1 MIVAYID
8 AYKASFGVEPICRVL
23 RDHDYQIAPSTY
35 YAFKKRPLSA
45 RAMSDQRLLVE
56 VRGVFYA
63 NYECYG
69 IRKVWQELKHRRVAA
84 GRDQVARIMRLAGL
98 RGATRRK
105 RVRTT
110 YPEVGATRAP
120 DLVQRN
126 WSLEAPDTV
135 WVSDF
140 TYVASREG
148 TVYVSFLQDVFSRR
162 ILGFTVATSMGAQL
176 VTKALDQAISVRKR
190 TNPSFTGQGVIVHSD
205 AGSQYT
211 SLAFSQK
218 LLDHGMAGSI
228 GRVGT
233 AYDNALIESTIGLYK
248 AELIRPGG
256 RAWTSRQEIETATT
270 AWVAWFNERRLHSK
284 LGYLSPVKYEAA
296 YNQNLDLPRQAA

>member
-1 MIVAYID
+1 VIVAYID

-35 YAFKKRPLSA
+35 YAFKKRPPSA
-45 RAMSDQRLLVE
+45 RSLSDERLLAE
-56 VRGVFYA
+56 VRCVFYA

-69 IRKVWQELKHRRVAA
+69 VRKVWQELRHRRVAA
-84 GRDQVARIMRLAGL
+84 GRDQVARIMRSAGL
-98 RGATRRK
+98 RGATHLK

-110 YPEVGATRAP
+110 YPEVGAARAP

-140 TYVASREG
+140 TYVPSREG

-176 VTKALDQAISVRKR
+176 VTKALDQAISIRKR

-205 AGSQYT
+205 AGSQGGFKW
-211 SLAFSQK
+211 SSQH
-218 LLDHGMAGSI
+218 LGCGGVGWASRGSRCLRFRL
-228 GRVGT
+228 GRG
-233 AYDNALIESTIGLYK
+233 ASGRRIGLY
-248 AELIRPGG
+248 G
-256 RAWTSRQEIETATT
+256 RRCGHRAGRSRRVRCSVSSGA
-270 AWVAWFNERRLHSK
+270 
-284 LGYLSPVKYEAA
+284 
-296 YNQNLDLPRQAA
+296 